1 VPTPAEIFSLEG
13 RVAIV
18 TGASSGLGR
27 RFCEVLV
34 EAGAQV
40 VAAARRLDRLEDLAR
55 ERDRI
60 HPFQMDVTD
69 AEGRELLVAHAIER
83 HGTVDIL
90 VNNAGLGSSEP
101 GETEPVDQFERLLDV
116 NLTAVFA
123 MAQLAGRQMIEQR
136 RGSIINLASI
146 FGLVSAAPLK
156 QASYAASK
164 GGVVN
169 LTRQLGT
176 EWARKG
182 VRVNAIAPGFFPS
195 EMTEDLWSE
204 ERALAWMRRMS
215 PLGRTGESEEL
226 DGALL
231 LLAGDAGSYITGQ
244 TIAVDGGWTAV

>member
-1 VPTPAEIFSLEG
+1 MPTPAEIFNVEG

-27 RFCEVLV
+27 RFCEVLAD
-34 EAGAQV
+34 AGAQV
-40 VAAARRLDRLEDLAR
+40 VAAARRLDRLEDLAG
-55 ERDRI
+55 EGDRI

-69 AEGRELLVAHAIER
+69 AEGRELLVAHTIER

-90 VNNAGLGSSEP
+90 VNNAGLGSGEP
-101 GETEPVDQFERLLDV
+101 SETEPVEQFERLLDV

-123 MAQLAGRQMIEQR
+123 MAQLAARQMFEQS

-156 QASYAASK
+156 QASYSASK
-164 GGVVN
+164 GGVVS

-182 VRVNAIAPGFFPS
+182 VRVNALAPGFFHS

-204 ERALAWMRRMS
+204 ERALAWMRRTS
-215 PLGRTGESEEL
+215 PLGRTGEPEEL

-231 LLAGDAGSYITGQ
+231 LLASDAGSYITGQ